1 MKNIIVGKIFDFND
15 LRTSSL
21 YRLRFI
27 ADNDNE
33 YMTPGGGH
41 MIHGMVQQ
49 WASMDREH
57 TFWPIS
63 CQSPHPAAETCR
75 NYDTSHGSNRIRDD
89 ENLSCGA

>member
-1 MKNIIVGKIFDFND
+1 MKNIIVGKIFVFNNR
-15 LRTSSL
+15 RTPSF

-27 ADNDNE
+27 ADNDNKF
-33 YMTPGGGH
+33 MTPGGGH

-63 CQSPHPAAETCR
+63 RQSPHPAAETCR
-75 NYDTSHGSNRIRDD
+75 NYYTSHGSSRIRDE
-89 ENLSCGA
+89 ENVSRGP